1 MSVAVMVLALPASLA
16 QHFELNWKL
25 LILEFCQRQQKKR
38 KKKKNRKKNLLPR
51 LPSSPSPNPQRTVT
65 SVSVHKTSRKTWFQ
79 WHLLHLFCSLTSRF
93 KGDFFFFYPA
103 GLKSMPSHHP
113 SPLIAADG
121 KFLPQP
127 PLPPPPP
134 PSLRRCAK
142 TRRGDS
148 RDACP
153 DNREKFA
160 VEQTPAEKENKRG
173 FRIYVCHTVILR
185 VDRFRKLRGVSWP
198 LPPLM

>member
-38 KKKKNRKKNLLPR
+38 KKKKKRKKIYYPGCQVPPLPTPRGQLL
-51 LPSSPSPNPQRTVT
+51 L
-65 SVSVHKTSRKTWFQ
+65 SRSIKPLGRPGFNGTCC
-79 WHLLHLFCSLTSRF
+79 LFCSLTSRF
-93 KGDFFFFYPA
+93 KGDFFFYPA
-103 GLKSMPSHHP
+103 GLKSMPSHRA

-121 KFLPQP
+121 KILPQP

-148 RDACP
+148 RDACR

-173 FRIYVCHTVILR
+173 FRIYVCHTVIQR